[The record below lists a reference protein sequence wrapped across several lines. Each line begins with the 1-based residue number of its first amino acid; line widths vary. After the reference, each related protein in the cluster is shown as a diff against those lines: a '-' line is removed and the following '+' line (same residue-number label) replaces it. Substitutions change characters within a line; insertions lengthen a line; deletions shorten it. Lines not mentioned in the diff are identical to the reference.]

1 VVDCV
6 TEIVVAGGHGAAFSA
21 KIGDFIEIVDLRG
34 QQAVDF
40 VAFAFDDLTETLSGV
55 ETRRALLSLYIKVGD
70 TLISSRRRPMLRIV
84 ADTIG
89 VHDYTVPAC
98 DPTRFTVDFGVP
110 GHRNCLHNMF
120 HALEVFGVRSPLDV
134 PEPFNLF
141 QNSPVI
147 EGGRTGLVD
156 SPSRPGETI
165 VLSPLMNIVCG
176 VSSCPQDI
184 IPGNGL
190 TPSEIQIRVSRD
202 QA

>member
-1 VVDCV
+1 MVDTV

-21 KIGDFIEIVDLRG
+21 KTGDLIEIVDVRG

-40 VAFAFDDLTETLSGV
+40 VAFAADDLTETLSGV

-70 TLISSRRRPMLRIV
+70 TLISSRRRPMLRV
-84 ADTIG
+84 VSDTIG
-89 VHDYTVPAC
+89 IHDYTVPAC
-98 DPTRFTVDFGVP
+98 DSTRFAVDFGVP

-120 HALEVFGVRSPLDV
+120 HSLEVFGVRSPLDV

-147 EGGRTGLVD
+147 EDGRTGVVD
-156 SPSRPGETI
+156 STSRPGDTI
-165 VLSPLMNIVCG
+165 ALSPLIDIVCG

-190 TPSEIQIRVSRD
+190 APSEIQVRVIRG